1 MTRLIAAA
9 PAAPAR
15 KNAETTTLLG
25 YLLGSG
31 IFIAAVL
38 GLFTVAGFHL

>member
-1 MTRLIAAA
+1 MTKLIAAA
-9 PAAPAR
+9 SIAPAR
-15 KNAETTTLLG
+15 KNTDRASLTG

-38 GLFTVAGFHL
+38 GLFSVAGFHL

>member
-1 MTRLIAAA
+1 MTKLIAAA

-15 KNAETTTLLG
+15 KNAESSSLIT

-31 IFIAAVL
+31 LFIAGVF
-38 GLFTVAGFHL
+38 GLFTVAGFHF